1 MLEDLIL
8 RWRAGDEAA
17 AAELYNQFRLPL
29 FRLAYGLLGDQ
40 AEAEDVMQESLRYAL
55 AHIDRYDADRALFST
70 WLHTIAVSRARD
82 RQRRTGRWQGL
93 LAGLTQLRLSQSLPS
108 PELLLAQ
115 REQQASVLAAVR
127 SLPPPQRELI
137 VLRYWA
143 GHSFPE
149 ISQIVGRSEG
159 TVKSRLRLAH
169 TQLRRLLVN
178 QSESEAEHERTSS

>member
-1 MLEDLIL
+1 MVEDLIL
-8 RWRAGDEAA
+8 RWRVGDEAA
-17 AAELYNQFRLPL
+17 AAELYNQFRIPL

-55 AHIDRYDADRALFST
+55 AHIDRYDAERARFST

-82 RQRRTGRWQGL
+82 CQRRNGRWQGL
-93 LAGLTQLRLSQSLPS
+93 LARFAQLRLQQSVPS

-115 REQQASVLAAVR
+115 QEQRATVLGAVL
-127 SLPPPQRELI
+127 SLPPPQREVVI
-137 VLRYWA
+137 LRYWA

-149 ISQIVGRSEG
+149 IGQIVGRSEG

-169 TQLRRLLVN
+169 NQLRRLLVN